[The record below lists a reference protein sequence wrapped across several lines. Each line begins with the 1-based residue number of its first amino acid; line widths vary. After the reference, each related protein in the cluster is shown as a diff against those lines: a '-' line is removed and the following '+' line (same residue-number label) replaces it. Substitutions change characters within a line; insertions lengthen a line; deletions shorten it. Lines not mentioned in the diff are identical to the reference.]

1 MANHPALDA
10 EDVVGSVLQEIEAA
24 FFDIPFEN
32 STFQTEAFV
41 IAAQQTPARAYRSVG
56 LRMMSKIEAVR
67 AHQFRAMRSEIDI
80 EEKEAKIAV
89 PDTSDFERRRLRIDI
104 MEAQSSK
111 AYGDKLLNDALRE
124 LDVLYAWFKK
134 LPRYTREQFEAE
146 ELTHFMARMDRQLTA
161 PGPKESVENM
171 RVDLPSMPARIQ
183 GAFAQIAH
191 NEAQKLENKG
201 P

>member
-1 MANHPALDA
+1 MANHPALKA

-41 IAAQQTPARAYRSVG
+41 IAAQQTPARAYRAVG

-80 EEKEAKIAV
+80 EEKEAKIAS

-104 MEAQSSK
+104 MEVESSK
-111 AYGDKLLNDALRE
+111 EYGDKLLNDALRE
-124 LDVLYAWFKK
+124 LDVLYAWFKR

-146 ELTHFMARMDRQLTA
+146 EFTHFSARMERQLKC
-161 PGPKESVENM
+161 PGPLESIENM
-171 RVDLPSMPARIQ
+171 KADLPSMPARIQ

-191 NEAQKLENKG
+191 NEAQKLEKKD
-201 P
+201 